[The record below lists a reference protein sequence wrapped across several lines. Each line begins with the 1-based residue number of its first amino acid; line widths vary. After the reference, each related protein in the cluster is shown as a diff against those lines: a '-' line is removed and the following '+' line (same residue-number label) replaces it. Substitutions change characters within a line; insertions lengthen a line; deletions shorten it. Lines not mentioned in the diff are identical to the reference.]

1 MIDTIAKNLRES
13 LHVAADIA
21 GDMTRIARARLDIAS
36 TKKDIRRNQAA
47 LGAFVNENLTQT
59 ELANHPQV
67 EAWMDKLNVLQE
79 ELAKREEVLKALQ
92 REQAARADAEPDL
105 D

>member
-1 MIDTIAKNLRES
+1 MINTIAKSLRES
-13 LHVAADIA
+13 LHIAADLA

-47 LGAFVNENLTQT
+47 LGSFVHESLKQT
-59 ELANHPQV
+59 DLAEHPQV
-67 EAWMDKLNVLQE
+67 QAYINELDALQE
-79 ELAKREEVLKALQ
+79 QLTQREEALEALQ
-92 REQAARADAEPDL
+92 QEQAVRADVEPDL

>member
-1 MIDTIAKNLRES
+1 MIDEIAKSLRES
-13 LHVAADIA
+13 LHIATDIA

-47 LGAFVNENLTQT
+47 LGAFVHENLTQT
-59 ELANHPQV
+59 NLAEHPQV
-67 EAWMDKLNVLQE
+67 QAWTDELNALQE
-79 ELAKREEVLKALQ
+79 QLTQREEALKALQ
-92 REQAARADAEPDL
+92 KKQAARTDTEPNL

>member
-1 MIDTIAKNLRES
+1 MIDKITKSLQES
-13 LHVAADIA
+13 LHIAADLA
-21 GDMTRIARARLDIAS
+21 SDMTRTTRARLDIAS

-47 LGAFVNENLTQT
+47 LGAFVHENLAQT

-79 ELAKREEVLKALQ
+79 ELAKREEALKALQ

>member
-1 MIDTIAKNLRES
+1 MINTIAKSLRES
-13 LHVAADIA
+13 LHIAADLA
-21 GDMTRIARARLDIAS
+21 SDMTRTTRARLDIAS

-47 LGAFVNENLTQT
+47 LGAFVHENLTQT

-67 EAWMDKLNVLQE
+67 QAWMDKLNVLQE
-79 ELAKREEVLKALQ
+79 ELAKREEALKALQ